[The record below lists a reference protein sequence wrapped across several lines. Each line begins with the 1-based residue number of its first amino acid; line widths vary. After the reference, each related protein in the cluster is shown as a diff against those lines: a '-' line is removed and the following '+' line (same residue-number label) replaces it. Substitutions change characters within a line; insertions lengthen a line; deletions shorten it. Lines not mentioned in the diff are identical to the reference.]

1 MFICYVYTF
10 GHVWPLQQSAFWNVK
25 VNLIVAQRE
34 VRQGQIHLSWRRRLM
49 LWQFSN
55 AQLGV
60 WVSSRALQTTNYIF
74 LLLIYVTAFCHLKK
88 GIEYSYIGT
97 DFWKLAGDMV
107 KIWKFTS
114 SPFPF
119 PGLEFKEVWA
129 KINAHMCTEHTVA
142 FIQCYVCIQEKKKK
156 SKKKRPQKSTQPNK
170 NPPVCKG
177 VLIRGILTR
186 RCNRSVEAEIMSAQR
201 WDRQARFHQW
211 SKQLKMLPSIVLWWG
226 ETLNLSA
233 APGV

>member
-1 MFICYVYTF
+1 MGRKLVFLVAGCLCFLKQDLSWSSWCIFILKVLLPYMYIYIYMFIYVYTF

-34 VRQGQIHLSWRRRLM
+34 VRQGQIHLSWRRSLM

-88 GIEYSYIGT
+88 CIEYSYIGT

-142 FIQCYVCIQEKKKK
+142 FIQCYVCIQEKKKRARKKDHK
-156 SKKKRPQKSTQPNK
+156 SQPSQTK
-170 NPPVCKG
+170 THQFARVCLYVEFWHIGATG
-177 VLIRGILTR
+177 VLR
-186 RCNRSVEAEIMSAQR
+186 QR
-201 WDRQARFHQW
+201 
-211 SKQLKMLPSIVLWWG
+211 
-226 ETLNLSA
+226 
-233 APGV
+233 